1 MEPWLQCW
9 NNFSLVIYMISS
21 QCLDF
26 MRTPARV
33 VWQVLQGL
41 QASFF
46 SPATYCFVHLVLRKI
61 PMIFFFFF
69 FLPMILLNKSI
80 CQNRKVWWLPW
91 HLPSLLPSLLSP
103 PVQGPERCGNMSHPL
118 HLHPSTSVVDSG
130 QGPAVLLIT
139 CKTHRFQTSQE
150 SITQE

>member
-9 NNFSLVIYMISS
+9 NNFSLVIYMIGS

-26 MRTPARV
+26 MGTPARV
-33 VWQVLQGL
+33 LWQVLQGL

-46 SPATYCFVHLVLRKI
+46 NPATYCFVHLVLRKI
-61 PMIFFFFF
+61 PMI
-69 FLPMILLNKSI
+69 LLNRSI

-91 HLPSLLPSLLSP
+91 HLPSLLLSLLSP
-103 PVQGPERCGNMSHPL
+103 PVQGPERRGNMSHPL
-118 HLHPSTSVVDSG
+118 HLHPSTSVADSG